1 MIQPGQKIHASIA
14 FCKPTYLPKAC
25 LLGNDPTRD
34 WASLVNSGGRGRI
47 DWAKKW
53 EDMLEMDIFDHD
65 AANNVVN
72 KLTMDYNDD
81 YELWLH
87 HLSVMLWTCESVVL
101 TLKEYLFILPH

>member
-1 MIQPGQKIHASIA
+1 
-14 FCKPTYLPKAC
+14 
-25 LLGNDPTRD
+25 
-34 WASLVNSGGRGRI
+34 
-47 DWAKKW
+47 
-53 EDMLEMDIFDHD
+53 MLEMDIFDHD